1 MVSAPRLSRLSP
13 GQATSQREK
22 GNTWKELL
30 FFRKFSTGTNR
41 SIWILLGITV
51 FSMQMVSAPRLS
63 RLSPGQATSKR
74 EKGNTW
80 KELHFFRKFS
90 TGMNRSIW
98 ILLGITVFSIQ
109 MVSAPRLS
117 RLSPGQATSQ
127 PACHSLWRH
136 ATLLLAV
143 WRQKNPV
150 KILVYLIVRITHTM
164 ERILQPKLCIWLLC
178 LFKKF
183 TIFSSLILPVN
194 KHRLYLEYWKST
206 HNRLGIKFRF
216 S

>member
-1 MVSAPRLSRLSP
+1 MVLDLKMFPKRGTCNPPGKWPPFFTFRLNRKL
-13 GQATSQREK
+13 G
-22 GNTWKELL
+22 TWAEPEWYKK
-30 FFRKFSTGTNR
+30 FWSFR
-41 SIWILLGITV
+41 
-51 FSMQMVSAPRLS
+51 
-63 RLSPGQATSKR
+63 SKR

-80 KELHFFRKFS
+80 KELLFFRKFS

-117 RLSPGQATSQ
+117 RLSPGQATCQ